1 MSAAANSAIE
11 AKRSLARFAMAYSEQ
26 TLRDHDR
33 LAAAVRAGRFAV
45 ASAEEAG
52 IG

>member
-1 MSAAANSAIE
+1 
-11 AKRSLARFAMAYSEQ
+11 MAYLEQ

-33 LAAAVRAGRFAV
+33 LAVAVRAGRVAV
-45 ASAEEAG
+45 ANAKEAG